1 MKLLALDSAFAAVSA
16 AVWVDGRIVAAN
28 HTPLSTG
35 HAEAL
40 LPLIAKTLGE
50 AGIKALDLTRIG
62 VTIGPGHFTGLR
74 AGLAAAQGIA
84 TACGAEYAG
93 IDCFAVVASALS
105 KPAPG
110 ERLLIAFDSKRDE
123 AFVRVDTETPFAA
136 TPAGFAA
143 PGDSFLVGG
152 DRAAE
157 FVAALTASGKRARLA
172 EGPALPRADLLAP
185 LAAHA
190 VPVAKLVPL
199 YIHPPAITQAKPR

>member
-16 AVWVDGRIVAAN
+16 AVWIDGRIVAAN

-50 AGIKALDLTRIG
+50 AGINALDLTRIG

-93 IDCFAVVASALS
+93 IDCFAVVASALP
-105 KPAPG
+105 KPTPG
-110 ERLLIAFDSKRDE
+110 ERLLIAFDSKREE
-123 AFVRVDTETPFAA
+123 AFVCVDDETPYAA
-136 TPAGFAA
+136 TPSGFVAS
-143 PGDSFLVGG
+143 GDSFLVGG

-157 FVAALTASGKRARLA
+157 FVAALTASGKRARVA

-185 LAAHA
+185 LAAQA
-190 VPVAKLVPL
+190 APVAKLVPL

>member
-16 AVWVDGRIVAAN
+16 AIWIDGRIVAAN
-28 HTPLSTG
+28 YQKLTTG

-40 LPLIAKTLGE
+40 LPLIVKTLDE

-74 AGLAAAQGIA
+74 AGLAAAQGLA

-105 KPAPG
+105 KPASD

-123 AFVRVDTETPFAA
+123 AFVRVDQEAPFAA
-136 TPAGFAA
+136 TPSSLVVA
-143 PGDSFLVGG
+143 GDSFLIGG

-157 FVAALTASGKRARLA
+157 FAAALTASGKRARVA

-185 LAAHA
+185 LAANA
-190 VPVAKLVPL
+190 APVAKLVPL

>member
-16 AVWVDGRIVAAN
+16 AVWIDGRIVAAN
-28 HTPLSTG
+28 HRPLSTG

-40 LPLIAKTLGE
+40 LPLIADTLAQ

-74 AGLAAAQGIA
+74 AGLAAAQGLA
-84 TACGAEYAG
+84 AACGAEYAG
-93 IDCFAVVASALS
+93 IDCFTAVASALPE
-105 KPAPG
+105 PAAG
-110 ERLLIAFDSKRDE
+110 ERLLIAFDSKREE
-123 AFVRVDTETPFAA
+123 AFVRIDRDAPFAA
-136 TPAGFAA
+136 TPSGLAA
-143 PGDSFLVGG
+143 SGDSFLVGG

-157 FVAALTASGKRARLA
+157 FAAVLTKAGKRARVA

-185 LAAHA
+185 LAAQA
-190 VPVAKLVPL
+190 APTAKLVPL

>member
-16 AVWVDGRIVAAN
+16 AVWINGRIVAAN

-40 LPLIAKTLGE
+40 LPLIAETLAQ

-93 IDCFAVVASALS
+93 LDCFAVVASALP
-105 KPAPG
+105 KPAAG

-136 TPAGFAA
+136 TPSGFAA
-143 PGDSFLVGG
+143 SGDSFLVGG

-157 FVAALTASGKRARLA
+157 FAVALVASGKRARVA

-190 VPVAKLVPL
+190 VPVAKLTPL

>member
-16 AVWVDGRIVAAN
+16 AVWIDGRIVAAN

-40 LPLIAKTLGE
+40 LPLIAETLAQ

-84 TACGAEYAG
+84 IACGAEYAG
-93 IDCFAVVASALS
+93 IDCFAVVASALP
-105 KPAPG
+105 KPAAG

-136 TPAGFAA
+136 TPSGFAA
-143 PGDSFLVGG
+143 SGDSFLVGG

-157 FVAALTASGKRARLA
+157 FAAALVASGKRARAA
-172 EGPALPRADLLAP
+172 ETPALPRADLLAP

-190 VPVAKLVPL
+190 VPVAKLTPL